1 MVYYRL
7 KIVEI
12 RESMLLG
19 LFTSVIDHCDGGIG
33 FVVYF
38 GQVLVKEHAEFADA
52 ADIFLVC
59 HFQQK

>member
-1 MVYYRL
+1 M
-7 KIVEI
+7 EI

-38 GQVLVKEHAEFADA
+38 GQVLVKEHA
-52 ADIFLVC
+52 
-59 HFQQK
+59 